1 MNERH
6 EDYINS
12 IKELKD
18 RCLSSGFNKKVTQ
31 TMIQKVST
39 WTERFGPTYHKKK
52 RQKRVRFHGQQAFHN
67 FLNSLNP

>member
-12 IKELKD
+12 IKKLKD
-18 RCLSSGFNKKVTQ
+18 RYLSSGFNKKVTQ

-39 WTERFGPTYHKKK
+39 WTERFGPTNHKKK
-52 RQKRVRFHGQQAFHN
+52 DRKESDSMGN
-67 FLNSLNP
+67 KLSTIS